1 MKTGQSYDT
10 TPAELEEL
18 RLKLQEATDTL
29 EAIRTGQVDALVVKD
44 GDGHQ
49 LYTLKSADQTYRVFI
64 EKMKE
69 GAVTLNRD
77 EIILYSNSQFASMIG
92 LPLAKAIG
100 LRFSDFIADQS
111 KEIFAGLIRKGW
123 ESDSKGEVL
132 LINKNN
138 DLIPFLLSF
147 TSLEL
152 AEGQALSIILTDL
165 SLQKENE
172 RQLQQKNIQ
181 LEEARRELTKINE
194 HLEELVTERTR
205 ELFLSREHF
214 RFLAD
219 NIPVIVWTARP
230 DGSIDYFNKQWFEY
244 TGLSFEQSIKS
255 LDSIIHQDDLG
266 PALKAWEE
274 AVTKAKT
281 FEREYRIKRAID
293 GAYRWHLGKG
303 EAFRDEDGHII
314 AWFGTS
320 TDIEDQ
326 KKEIERKDEFISVA
340 SHELKTPLTSLKG
353 YLQLMQ
359 SQAHLPDDT
368 KLYLS
373 KGNISINKLQH
384 LINDLLDVSKIKAG
398 RLEFDKARVDLD
410 TLVENC
416 VENSNYMYPGYR
428 FSKEG
433 TGSVMIIGNAERLEQ
448 VIMNLVNNAV
458 KYSPG
463 NHSITVRI
471 EQTNDCGKVS
481 VIDKGVGMSA
491 ADQKRIFE
499 RFYRSDHNKFIA
511 SGLGMGLYISAEIIK
526 EHNGSMSVSSK
537 LNEGSVFSFSLPLA
551 DAPKKK
557 ARPTSKRKSSMNGQ
571 K

>member
-1 MKTGQSYDT
+1 MKTVSYDT
-10 TPAELEEL
+10 IPAELEEL

-49 LYTLKSADQTYRVFI
+49 LYTLKSADQTYRVLI

-69 GAVTLNRD
+69 GAVTLNCD

-92 LPLAKAIG
+92 LPLANVTG
-100 LRFSDFIADQS
+100 LRFTDFIAEKS
-111 KEIFAGLIRKGW
+111 KESFRDLIKKGW

-138 DLIPFLLSF
+138 DEIPFLLSF

-152 AEGQALSIILTDL
+152 DEGQALSIILTDL

-172 RQLQQKNIQ
+172 KQLQQKNIQ
-181 LEEARRELTKINE
+181 LEEARYALTKINE

-219 NIPVIVWTARP
+219 NIPVIVWTTRP
-230 DGSIDYFNKQWFEY
+230 DGTTDYFNKQWFEY
-244 TGLSFEQSIKS
+244 TGLSFEQSMKS
-255 LDSIIHQDDLG
+255 MESVIHPDDFNS
-266 PALKAWEE
+266 ALAAWEE
-274 AVTKAKT
+274 AVKHEKI
-281 FEREYRIKRAID
+281 FEREYRLKRAID

-303 EAFRDEDGHII
+303 QAFRDEAGHII

-353 YLQLMQ
+353 YMQLMQ
-359 SQAHLPDDT
+359 SQPQLPDDT
-368 KLYLS
+368 KLYIS
-373 KGNISINKLQH
+373 KGNISVNKLQH

-398 RLEFDKARVDLD
+398 KLEFDKNLVDLD
-410 TLVENC
+410 SLVENC

-428 FSKEG
+428 FTKEG
-433 TGSVMIIGNAERLEQ
+433 KGSVMVIGNAERLEQ

-458 KYSPG
+458 KYSP
-463 NHSITVRI
+463 NKHAITVQI
-471 EQTNDCGKVS
+471 EKTNDCGKVS
-481 VIDKGVGMSA
+481 VIDEGVGMSA
-491 ADQKRIFE
+491 ADQKRILE

-511 SGLGMGLYISAEIIK
+511 SGLGMGLYISAEIVK
-526 EHNGSMSVSSK
+526 EHNGTMSVRSK
-537 LNEGSVFSFSLPLA
+537 LNDGSVFSFSLPLA
-551 DAPKKK
+551 EVPKKT
-557 ARPTSKRKSSMNGQ
+557 ANSTSKRKSSMDGQ